1 MQVMN
6 VDSIHLYGT
15 DGGLNFLHA
24 TLFTLVW
31 WMSSFLSASHTS
43 R

>member
-6 VDSIHLYGT
+6 VDSVHLYGT
-15 DGGLNFLHA
+15 DGGPNFLHA
-24 TLFTLVW
+24 TLFILVQ
-31 WMSSFLSASHTS
+31 WMSSFLSASQTS